1 MASAAMIAAE
11 MRNLDAQDRATEAE
25 LRRTLSQIERLQ
37 RGQSC
42 EPEPEPEPEQEG
54 AASDED
60 AAELSRT
67 LTQEVF
73 SRLSEHPQLS
83 EAEREHVR
91 ALAAARKERMPAAED
106 DDEEEDDGAGTGLF
120 SQKPSRQPPRTWSQE
135 RLDAASTE
143 LEALREIRLVR
154 DPAAEFEVPLQ
165 RVDSQV
171 EQASELER
179 IWMEVATLREQLG
192 IG

>member
-11 MRNLDAQDRATEAE
+11 MRRLEAQDRATEAE
-25 LRRTLSQIERLQ
+25 LRRTLSQIVRLQ
-37 RGQSC
+37 RGQSRV
-42 EPEPEPEPEQEG
+42 PEPEPEQER
-54 AASDED
+54 AASDEGG
-60 AAELSRT
+60 AELART

-73 SRLSEHPQLS
+73 SRLAEHPQLS

-91 ALAAARKERMPAAED
+91 SLAAARTERRPAAED
-106 DDEEEDDGAGTGLF
+106 DEEEEDDGTGTGLF
-120 SQKPSRQPPRTWSQE
+120 ADKPPRQPVRTWSQE

-143 LEALREIRLVR
+143 LAALREIRHAR
-154 DPAAEFEVPLQ
+154 DPAAEFEIPLQ

-192 IG
+192 LG